1 MMSLAFLPIYPL
13 LFRMFMREAESVIV
27 YNTIQ
32 KQILQPFHP
41 NVIVAP
47 SGVDT
52 DLFSPRP
59 SSREGPFT
67 IGLAGRYYEEGKGL
81 ELALAACRLLRS
93 QGVEFTLLVASPRLE
108 GYRDDFLHYC
118 GWYDREK
125 LPEFYSRCDVIVVPS
140 MWEEPFG
147 ITAVEA
153 LSCGIPVIASSSG
166 ALPTIVDDGVTGFLF
181 PRGDA
186 GALADRM
193 MRLAKDPGLARR
205 MGAAAREKALKAY
218 RWDAIMEKIYLPL
231 FGGDGRY
238 G

>member
-1 MMSLAFLPIYPL
+1 
-13 LFRMFMREAESVIV
+13 
-27 YNTIQ
+27 
-32 KQILQPFHP
+32 
-41 NVIVAP
+41 
-47 SGVDT
+47 
-52 DLFSPRP
+52 
-59 SSREGPFT
+59 
-67 IGLAGRYYEEGKGL
+67 
-81 ELALAACRLLRS
+81 
-93 QGVEFTLLVASPRLE
+93 
-108 GYRDDFLHYC
+108 
-118 GWYDREK
+118 
-125 LPEFYSRCDVIVVPS
+125 

-166 ALPTIVDDGVTGFLF
+166 ALLTIVDDGVTGFLF